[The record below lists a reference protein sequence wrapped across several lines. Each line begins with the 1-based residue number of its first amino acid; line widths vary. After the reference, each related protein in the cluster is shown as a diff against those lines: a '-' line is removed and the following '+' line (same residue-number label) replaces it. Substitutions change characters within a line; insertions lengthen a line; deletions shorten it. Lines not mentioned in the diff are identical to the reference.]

1 MEREDPEGQSRHL
14 ASQIVSLHENLSR
27 VLLVPSPVAEVLEDT
42 LLPIGSNVH
51 SKTLLQKEDRQ
62 QAQLV
67 DPLLK
72 FVQLG
77 SLVYLIPYSSSGFTF
92 TRCFF

>member
-1 MEREDPEGQSRHL
+1 MG
-14 ASQIVSLHENLSR
+14 
-27 VLLVPSPVAEVLEDT
+27 
-42 LLPIGSNVH
+42 
-51 SKTLLQKEDRQ
+51 KTLLQKEDRQ
-62 QAQLV
+62 QAQLE

-77 SLVYLIPYSSSGFTF
+77 NIVYLIPYSSSCAPGFTF